1 MNTTLDKKYELK
13 IDKFAT
19 IIDKD
24 NYIMPKNISKQGFGI
39 GVNYKETPKGLKLEF
54 SSKLFSTPTSLNA
67 LKWANNEEF
76 SDKIYD
82 QTQIIINNDFLINYA
97 PIFRVDAFEDIFVD
111 DIPSYYLSELKE
123 ILKGKSDKY
132 DVNKYSDLS
141 YIHGLTVI
149 PKANKKWRVSIYTK
163 GRELMK
169 SRNKKYRE
177 IFNSEFLEETEHI
190 IRFEYQIRNFEDMR
204 IEFGI
209 PKTRYLSGQLKK
221 PTIKDIFINC
231 KRNVVADLFDKLI
244 A

>member
-1 MNTTLDKKYELK
+1 MDTTLDKKYELK
-13 IDKFAT
+13 IDKFTT

-67 LKWANNEEF
+67 LKLSNCNEF
-76 SDKIYD
+76 SDKIYV
-82 QTQIIINNDFLINYA
+82 QTQIIINNDYLINSA
-97 PIFRVDAFEDIFVD
+97 EIHRVDVFEDIFVD
-111 DIPSYYLSELKE
+111 DIPSYYLSEIKE
-123 ILKGKSDKY
+123 ILKGKSDKF
-132 DVNKYSDLS
+132 DVYKYSDLS

-231 KRNVVADLFDKLI
+231 RRNVVADLFDKLV